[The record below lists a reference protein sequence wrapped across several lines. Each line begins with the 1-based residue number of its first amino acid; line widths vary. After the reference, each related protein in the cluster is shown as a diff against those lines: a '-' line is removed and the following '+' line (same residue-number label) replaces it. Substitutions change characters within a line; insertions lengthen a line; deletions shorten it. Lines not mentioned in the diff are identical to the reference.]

1 MIVPD
6 RPNDLS
12 GVLTTALGIY
22 GQVNGQVSGTDAS
35 AVPAAPAAP
44 RGVAPAA
51 APAASRP
58 SGGLGLGPA
67 KWDK

>member
-51 APAASRP
+51 APAARRP

>member
-22 GQVNGQVSGTDAS
+22 GQVNGQVSGTAAS
-35 AVPAAPAAP
+35 AVPASPAAP
-44 RGVAPAA
+44 RGVAPS
-51 APAASRP
+51 ASP
-58 SGGLGLGPA
+58 KPPA
-67 KWDK
+67 KWDE